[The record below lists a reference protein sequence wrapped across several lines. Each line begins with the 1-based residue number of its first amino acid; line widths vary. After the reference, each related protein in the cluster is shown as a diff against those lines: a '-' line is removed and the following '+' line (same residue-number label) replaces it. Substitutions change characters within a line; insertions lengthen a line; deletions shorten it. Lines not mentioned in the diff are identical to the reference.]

1 MKMLILKTM
10 SIALIA
16 GAFALPTQAFAG
28 CGQMNGSFAVSC
40 ESGVKVYRHQAKSS
54 VPVAVTYGYVQPRY
68 SASAERRADVALQLE
83 ARRVRIEERRQRA
96 EETDLIRTQRG
107 FNRGFANRRF
117 VAFGGARGGRLTRVR
132 GNF

>member
-1 MKMLILKTM
+1 MRGFIIKSL
-10 SIALIA
+10 SVALIA
-16 GAFALPTQAFAG
+16 AAFTLPTQAFAG
-28 CGQMNGSFAVSC
+28 CGQMNGSFVVSC
-40 ESGVKVYRHQAKSS
+40 ENGVKVYRHQAKSS
-54 VPVAVTYGYVQPRY
+54 APVAASYGYVQPRY

-107 FNRGFANRRF
+107 FNRRIANRRF

-132 GNF
+132 GNY